1 MSERRPGEQEQ
12 AESCDV
18 VERRAWVR
26 YGTDLQATCR
36 GAGPPREVGWPAR
49 VKDISAG
56 GVGLL
61 LRHRFRPGTI
71 LAVEL
76 HGASGGCVRVLA
88 VRVVHA
94 TPRTVDSESCW
105 LMGCMFVEPLSDNEL
120 QTLLREGVG

>member
-1 MSERRPGEQEQ
+1 MSELRLGEQER
-12 AESCDV
+12 AEACEV

-36 GAGPPREVGWPAR
+36 GPGPAKAIGWPAR

-56 GVGLL
+56 GIGLL
-61 LRHRFRPGTI
+61 LRHRFRPGTV

-76 HGASGGCVRVLA
+76 HRPSGGCAGVLV

-94 TPRTVDSESCW
+94 NPRTVDSESCW
-105 LMGCMFVEPLSDNEL
+105 LMGCLLAEPLTDDEL
-120 QTLLREGVG
+120 QALL

>member
-36 GAGPPREVGWPAR
+36 GSGPLREAGWPAR
-49 VKDISAG
+49 VQDVSAG
-56 GVGLL
+56 GIGLL
-61 LRHRFRPGTI
+61 LRHRFRPGTV

-76 HGASGGCVRVLA
+76 HGASGGCVRVLT

-94 TPRTVDSESCW
+94 APRTVDSESCW
-105 LMGCMFVEPLSDNEL
+105 QMGCMLAEPLAEDDL
-120 QTLLREGVG
+120 RALLAEGSR